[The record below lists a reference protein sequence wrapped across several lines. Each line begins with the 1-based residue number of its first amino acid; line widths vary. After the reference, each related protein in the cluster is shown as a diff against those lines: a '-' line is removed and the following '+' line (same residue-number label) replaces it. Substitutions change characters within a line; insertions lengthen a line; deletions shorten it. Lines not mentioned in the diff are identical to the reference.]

1 MHNLSDVEHFLVSE
15 EIMARAYSLST
26 ADERAWMKKQIAHL
40 CAEFAPKELHIREE
54 SRRSNGFHSSF
65 KRSGPLEF
73 TGLILNRA
81 LPAWNKILA
90 LLVPAVMHKTSR
102 IGVFIQDT
110 DPEDIPRELLT
121 ALELAGIEDIYC
133 LKNNDLLLS
142 LPALDQCMRSVFF
155 HFSAQ
160 PLEQSGQENRINWL
174 DGQGTTFNLFSKSIL
189 KAGIWAGTDLN
200 WNWKILTWANPDV
213 TFMVA
218 GENAWQAPQ
227 HFELLT
233 MNRDDFLNLDMD
245 VFYGPMEDFGRSR
258 AFLGLSP
265 GMEACWVWPGL
276 DSSLFTVRREFWGD
290 LSESESRT

>member
-1 MHNLSDVEHFLVSE
+1 MHNLSDLEHFLVSE

-40 CAEFAPKELHIREE
+40 CADFAPKGLQAREE
-54 SRRSNGFHSSF
+54 TRRSNDFHSSL

-73 TGLILNRA
+73 TGLILDKD

-90 LLVPAVMHKTSR
+90 LLVPAVMYKASR

-110 DPEDIPRELLT
+110 DPEALPRELLT
-121 ALELAGIEDIYC
+121 ALELSGIEEIYC
-133 LKNNDLLLS
+133 LKSKDLLQA
-142 LPALDQCMRSVFF
+142 LPALEQDTRSAFF
-155 HFSAQ
+155 HFGTK

-174 DGQGTTFNLFSKSIL
+174 YGQGTTLNLLSGSVL
-189 KAGIWAGTDLN
+189 KAGLWAGEDFS

-213 TFMVA
+213 TFMAA

-227 HFELLT
+227 DFELLT
-233 MNRDDFLNLDMD
+233 MNREDFLNLDMD
-245 VFYGPMEDFGRSR
+245 VFYGPVEDFGRSR

-276 DSSLFTVRREFWGD
+276 DSSFFTVRRKFWGD
-290 LSESESRT
+290 LSKSESLT